1 MVAYSFVKFSKPKA
15 VIVAAV
21 LIGIIAVAAPSRGS
35 EISFGESS
43 AQTRIQSWAEGWAM
57 LKSHPFTGVGFDQ
70 YTEYNHAVA
79 HNSFV
84 HTFAELGF
92 TGAFIFVGMF
102 YWYFK
107 GLALIPGTNTECAP
121 WRRALLTS
129 AVGMCTCAWFLSRQY
144 VAIFYV
150 LLALGAAAI
159 NLHVPPEK
167 REKLQ
172 TSLKDVLMIFALT
185 IFGMVFVYFSIRT
198 MAVWGGG

>member
-1 MVAYSFVKFSKPKA
+1 VKFSKPKA
-15 VIVAAV
+15 AIVAAV

-57 LKSHPFTGVGFDQ
+57 LKSHPLTGVGFDQ
-70 YTEYNHAVA
+70 YTEYNHNVA

-107 GLALIPGTNTECAP
+107 GLTLIPDTNTQFIP

-144 VAIFYV
+144 VPIFYV
-150 LLALGAAAI
+150 LLALGACAI
-159 NLHVPPEK
+159 NLNVPPENQ
-167 REKLQ
+167 EKLR
-172 TSLKDVLMIFALT
+172 TSPKDVVIIFALM

-198 MAVWGGG
+198 MAVWGGR

>member
-1 MVAYSFVKFSKPKA
+1 
-15 VIVAAV
+15 
-21 LIGIIAVAAPSRGS
+21 
-35 EISFGESS
+35 
-43 AQTRIQSWAEGWAM
+43 M

-107 GLALIPGTNTECAP
+107 GLALIPDTNAEFAP

-172 TSLKDVLMIFALT
+172 TSPTDIVIDRRVDDLRHGVRLLFHQNDGGVGRRITKGWGAVRVPLALL
-185 IFGMVFVYFSIRT
+185 
-198 MAVWGGG
+198 